1 MSCSKINFLQLTL
14 FLALALLSCQ
24 KENPVE
30 FKEDSI
36 SPPEEIPISEINIQT
51 TKNLT
56 AVSISN
62 QEIVINA
69 EEAIR
74 EIVFKSLVQT
84 IFYPQIYGFTGSSAS
99 TRTGCPN
106 STLTTESGPSGSIYT
121 LILDYG
127 IGCTS
132 GGNAE
137 YEGIITLV
145 INGEI
150 NSNETEVNLQLSD
163 DFKINSNNDIDG
175 SMSFSYNDE
184 GFEQMYLIDDISLQ
198 NTNILNSEITQIS
211 LSTAKVSRFI
221 LKPNTTNDPGNAM
234 DILNDTIAYAGCFK
248 VVCPNA
254 EILRSCTILDIDYS
268 IPCGVPFD
276 GEIMLDTLNADGTY
290 GSVNATIGT
299 FGNMNYAYPN
309 TVGFGQ
315 CDELIEFIDNN
326 NVSTI
331 IQL

>member
-1 MSCSKINFLQLTL
+1 MSCSKIKFLQLTL
-14 FLALALLSCQ
+14 LLVLALLSCK
-24 KENPVE
+24 KEKPLE
-30 FKEDSI
+30 FIEDST
-36 SPPEEIPISEINIQT
+36 SPPEEIPISEIIIQT

-62 QEIVINA
+62 QEIVMNA

-84 IFYPQIYGFTGSSAS
+84 IFYPQIYDLTGSSA
-99 TRTGCPN
+99 TARTGCPN
-106 STLTTESGPSGSIYT
+106 STLTTESGTSGSIYT

-127 IGCTS
+127 TGCTS

-137 YEGIITLV
+137 YEGMITLV
-145 INGEI
+145 INGEL
-150 NSNETEVNLQLSD
+150 NSNETEIDLQLSD

-175 SMSFSYNDE
+175 SMSFSYNDN
-184 GFEQMYLIDDISLQ
+184 GSEQMYLIDDISLQ

-211 LSTAKVSRFI
+211 LSTAAVSKFR
-221 LKPNTTNDPGNAM
+221 LKPNPTNDPGNAM
-234 DILNDTIAYAGCFK
+234 DILNDTIAYAGCFE

-254 EILRSCTILDIDYS
+254 EILRSCTIHDIDYS

-276 GEIMLDTLNADGTY
+276 GEIMLDTLNKDGTY
-290 GSVNATIGT
+290 GSGNATVGT
-299 FGNMNYAYPN
+299 FGNMNYGYPN
-309 TVGFGQ
+309 AVGFGQ
-315 CDELIEFIDNN
+315 CDDLIEFIDNN